1 MGCPRPTAVAIEPTL
16 PAMYRMP
23 RRGHSHARR
32 HRIAEGATQILH
44 LMSPWNMPCDAD
56 VAMDHA

>member
-1 MGCPRPTAVAIEPTL
+1 
-16 PAMYRMP
+16 MYRMS

-44 LMSPWNMPCDAD
+44 LMSSRNMWRDAD
-56 VAMDHA
+56 VAMNHA